1 MFTAHYGNAL
11 KAYRSVGV
19 ETIADSAPPEQLV
32 LMLFNGARAAV
43 AAANG
48 HMQRNEVAA
57 KCKAITSAIEI
68 VDGGLKASLDLSVGG
83 KLAQNLSDLYGYI
96 TQRLF
101 HANLRNDLRALEEV
115 AQLLE
120 QLGGAWESIATK
132 TPSTAAT
139 GRTAST
145 TTATTTAAP
154 ATAPSS
160 APAAATH
167 ANVNRVSAAYG
178 AL

>member
-19 ETIADSAPPEQLV
+19 ESIADSASPEQLV

-48 HMQRNEVAA
+48 HMQRNEVVA

-83 KLAQNLSDLYGYI
+83 KLAQNLSDLYAYI

-101 HANLRNDLRALEEV
+101 HANLKNDLRALDEV
-115 AQLLE
+115 ARLLE
-120 QLGGAWESIATK
+120 QLGDAWESIATK
-132 TPSTAAT
+132 APSTAAT
-139 GRTAST
+139 AMT
-145 TTATTTAAP
+145 
-154 ATAPSS
+154 S
-160 APAAATH
+160 APAPAESATASPSPAATKN
-167 ANVNRVSAAYG
+167 APVNRVSAAYG
-178 AL
+178 VR